1 MENSYNDANVAD
13 TSQKTTGAIN
23 DLVVAN
29 PTSINTIDQE
39 QKLSNTQEDRLNKA
53 VNRLSN
59 RGNLVTCVSSIP
71 TFVVELNNSLK
82 YLDQCPIQPL
92 INVFLI
98 VHGCASL
105 LNGIVI
111 LISFLTANYM
121 KKSHIRSPFTRW
133 LLRISLIGQ
142 LILLLFSIAWLII
155 GQVWVFGAQR
165 NGFQS
170 SNATDTATYC
180 NSTVFW
186 TGFTIIIVTYAV
198 WLILIIVFVVLFIKK
213 RHKAKRETVPAMNEH
228 S

>member
-1 MENSYNDANVAD
+1 METSYNDANVAN

-59 RGNLVTCVSSIP
+59 RGNLITCASSIP

-82 YLDQCPIQPL
+82 YLDQCPIQSL

-111 LISFLTANYM
+111 LIGFLTANYM
-121 KKSHIRSPFTRW
+121 KKSHTRSPLTRW

-142 LILLLFSIAWLII
+142 LIFLLFSIAWLII

-170 SNATDTATYC
+170 SNSTDTATYC

-213 RHKAKRETVPAMNEH
+213 RHKVKKETVPATNEH